1 MVCCV
6 HGLSYPLEV
15 WGPVTERLIAQGY
28 RCIRYDLPGRGM
40 SSFDGGALTS
50 EALAGQTLAVLDHAE
65 VDRAHI
71 ISLSNADLIALS
83 LGVHAKAR
91 LRSLSLIAP
100 SGFDARTM
108 NLWTRLWCALPGLS
122 TLLSRSLRARLAERM
137 RAHQAHLPEGV
148 PSSTREIYAIAAN
161 SVLTNPAFGAAVQSH
176 MGHMPSRRGFIELV
190 EAYAA
195 KLKASREEMIRK
207 IIDQQAVERTKCL
220 EELKK
225 DVQNVLQEVVQEC
238 RNEFAEQR
246 QKDDEE
252 DAKRR
257 DAHAQEVLAAHA
269 RDLQKFNEQQLD
281 GLRESMAKHRDDAMR
296 RYQAEMAQFRD
307 EQLAE
312 ISKLTLDGFDDG
324 DETEDEDLGDWTDIA
339 RRAREHAGL
348 PPDPDERLGPAHG
361 A

>member
-1 MVCCV
+1 M
-6 HGLSYPLEV
+6 
-15 WGPVTERLIAQGY
+15 A
-28 RCIRYDLPGRGM
+28 
-40 SSFDGGALTS
+40 
-50 EALAGQTLAVLDHAE
+50 AVLDSEAPDSPYDPAALDAVSSYEEELRVSREDLLRKIEASSRDIAGRCRTAVEQSNEQEHA
-65 VDRAHI
+65 
-71 ISLSNADLIALS
+71 AL
-83 LGVHAKAR
+83 
-91 LRSLSLIAP
+91 
-100 SGFDARTM
+100 FDDE
-108 NLWTRLWCALPGLS
+108 
-122 TLLSRSLRARLAERM
+122 ERE
-137 RAHQAHLPEGV
+137 RV
-148 PSSTREIYAIAAN
+148 
-161 SVLTNPAFGAAVQSH
+161 
-176 MGHMPSRRGFIELV
+176 V

-246 QKDDEE
+246 QKDEEE

-257 DAHAQEVLAAHA
+257 DAHAQEVLKAHA

>member
-1 MVCCV
+1 M
-6 HGLSYPLEV
+6 
-15 WGPVTERLIAQGY
+15 A
-28 RCIRYDLPGRGM
+28 
-40 SSFDGGALTS
+40 
-50 EALAGQTLAVLDHAE
+50 AVLDGTDTPDSPYDPAALDAVSSYEEELRVSREDLLRKIEASSRDIAGRCRTAVEQSNEQEHA
-65 VDRAHI
+65 
-71 ISLSNADLIALS
+71 AL
-83 LGVHAKAR
+83 
-91 LRSLSLIAP
+91 
-100 SGFDARTM
+100 FDDE
-108 NLWTRLWCALPGLS
+108 
-122 TLLSRSLRARLAERM
+122 ERE
-137 RAHQAHLPEGV
+137 RV
-148 PSSTREIYAIAAN
+148 
-161 SVLTNPAFGAAVQSH
+161 
-176 MGHMPSRRGFIELV
+176 V

-207 IIDQQAVERTKCL
+207 IIDSQAVERTKCL

-246 QKDDEE
+246 QKDEEE

-296 RYQAEMAQFRD
+296 RYQAEMAAFRD

-312 ISKLTLDGFDDG
+312 ISKLTLDGFDEGED
-324 DETEDEDLGDWTDIA
+324 TEDEDLGDWTDIA

-348 PPDPDERLGPAHG
+348 PPDPEERLGPAHG
-361 A
+361 GV

>member
-1 MVCCV
+1 M
-6 HGLSYPLEV
+6 
-15 WGPVTERLIAQGY
+15 A
-28 RCIRYDLPGRGM
+28 
-40 SSFDGGALTS
+40 
-50 EALAGQTLAVLDHAE
+50 AVLDGADNAPDSPYDPAALDAVSSYEEELRTSREDLLRKIEASSRDIAGRCRTAVEQSNEQEHA
-65 VDRAHI
+65 
-71 ISLSNADLIALS
+71 AL
-83 LGVHAKAR
+83 
-91 LRSLSLIAP
+91 
-100 SGFDARTM
+100 FDDE
-108 NLWTRLWCALPGLS
+108 
-122 TLLSRSLRARLAERM
+122 ERE
-137 RAHQAHLPEGV
+137 RV
-148 PSSTREIYAIAAN
+148 
-161 SVLTNPAFGAAVQSH
+161 
-176 MGHMPSRRGFIELV
+176 V

-195 KLKASREEMIRK
+195 MLKASREEMIRK

-246 QKDDEE
+246 QKDEE
-252 DAKRR
+252 DDAKRR
-257 DAHAQEVLAAHA
+257 DAHAQEVLKAHA

-324 DETEDEDLGDWTDIA
+324 EDTEDEDLGDWTDIA

>member
-1 MVCCV
+1 M
-6 HGLSYPLEV
+6 
-15 WGPVTERLIAQGY
+15 A
-28 RCIRYDLPGRGM
+28 
-40 SSFDGGALTS
+40 
-50 EALAGQTLAVLDHAE
+50 AVLDGTDAAAPDSPYDPAALDAVSSYEEELRVSREDLLRKIEASSRDIAGRCRTAVEQSNEQEHA
-65 VDRAHI
+65 
-71 ISLSNADLIALS
+71 AL
-83 LGVHAKAR
+83 
-91 LRSLSLIAP
+91 
-100 SGFDARTM
+100 FDDE
-108 NLWTRLWCALPGLS
+108 
-122 TLLSRSLRARLAERM
+122 ERE
-137 RAHQAHLPEGV
+137 RV
-148 PSSTREIYAIAAN
+148 
-161 SVLTNPAFGAAVQSH
+161 
-176 MGHMPSRRGFIELV
+176 V

-195 KLKASREEMIRK
+195 KLKASREEMIKK
-207 IIDQQAVERTKCL
+207 IIDSQAIERTKCL

-246 QKDDEE
+246 QKDEEE

-257 DAHAQEVLAAHA
+257 DKHAQEVLAAHA

-312 ISKLTLDGFDDG
+312 ISKLTLDGFDEG
-324 DETEDEDLGDWTDIA
+324 EETEDEDLGDWTDIA

>member
-1 MVCCV
+1 M
-6 HGLSYPLEV
+6 
-15 WGPVTERLIAQGY
+15 A
-28 RCIRYDLPGRGM
+28 
-40 SSFDGGALTS
+40 
-50 EALAGQTLAVLDHAE
+50 AVLDGAEAPDSPYDPAALDVVSSYEEELRVSREDLLRKIEASSRDIAGRCRTAVEQSNEQEHA
-65 VDRAHI
+65 
-71 ISLSNADLIALS
+71 AL
-83 LGVHAKAR
+83 
-91 LRSLSLIAP
+91 
-100 SGFDARTM
+100 FDDE
-108 NLWTRLWCALPGLS
+108 
-122 TLLSRSLRARLAERM
+122 ERE
-137 RAHQAHLPEGV
+137 RV
-148 PSSTREIYAIAAN
+148 
-161 SVLTNPAFGAAVQSH
+161 
-176 MGHMPSRRGFIELV
+176 V

-207 IIDQQAVERTKCL
+207 IIDSQAVERTKCL

-246 QKDDEE
+246 QKDEEE

-296 RYQAEMAQFRD
+296 RYQAEMAAFRD

-312 ISKLTLDGFDDG
+312 ISKLTLDGFDEGED
-324 DETEDEDLGDWTDIA
+324 TEDEDLGDWTDIA